1 VKNLH
6 SDFSLK
12 TSALR
17 TLKLTL
23 WGMKLRA
30 LEQIHTKL
38 LQSFAGWPERVTGEP
53 LSPGELASMLPQS
66 PAQLLNCTDPERVV
80 SLTELLQVATAWE
93 RADCFVWAA
102 RSLKSHRNWDPLVQS
117 WADFEAYDPDCLPF
131 MLGLEP
137 VCPQATIE
145 RLLGFMVTQE
155 LLQPS
160 IDMERQ

>member
-1 VKNLH
+1 MKNLH

-12 TSALR
+12 TSAQR

-23 WGMKLRA
+23 WGMKLRN
-30 LEQIHTKL
+30 LEQIHIKL
-38 LQSFAGWPERVTGEP
+38 LQRFVGWPERVTGEP
-53 LSPGELASMLPQS
+53 LSPSELASMLPQS
-66 PAQLLNCTDPERVV
+66 PAQLLNCTDPERAV
-80 SLTELLQVATAWE
+80 SLAELLQVATAWE

-117 WADFEAYDPDCLPF
+117 WADFEAHDPDCLPF

-155 LLQPS
+155 LLQS
-160 IDMERQ
+160 NI

>member
-1 VKNLH
+1 MKNLH

-12 TSALR
+12 TSTQS

-23 WGMKLRA
+23 WGMKLSA
-30 LEQIHTKL
+30 LEEIHTNL
-38 LQSFAGWPERVTGEP
+38 LQRFAGWPERVTGEP

-80 SLTELLQVATAWE
+80 SLPELLQIATEWE
-93 RADCFVWAA
+93 RSDCFVWSA
-102 RSLKSHRNWDPLVQS
+102 RSLKSHRKWDPLVQS
-117 WADFEAYDPDCLPF
+117 WADFEAQDPDCLAY

-137 VCPQATIE
+137 LCPLGTIQQ
-145 RLLGFMVTQE
+145 LLGFILTQE

-160 IDMERQ
+160 IGMERR